1 MTPII
6 GHIHQ
11 GRESLDIGS
20 IGGIGA
26 DVGEL
31 GAATLRMKV
40 QWYVCLIVYIGL

>member
-11 GRESLDIGS
+11 GRESLGIGS

-26 DVGEL
+26 DVGGL

-40 QWYVCLIVYIGL
+40 CLIVYIGL